1 MSVPKHHELM
11 QPVLKAIS
19 ELGGSAS
26 NEEIMDKIASDLKL
40 SDEDLSLIHQG
51 NESKLQYRLAWAKS
65 YLKAYGLIENS
76 QRGIWSVTQKGRE
89 TKQIDTRA
97 ILKFVRE
104 RPQNE
109 KKKTKKSGAV
119 EIDAGSLLWQEE
131 ILDVIRKIKPDAFER
146 LCQRVLRESG
156 FVEVT
161 VTGSTGDGGIDGHG
175 VIRMGGLIGFP
186 VVFQFKRYK
195 GSVSPSQVRDFRGAM
210 AGRADKGLVITT
222 GTFTSEAKAEAK
234 RPGAQPIDLIDG
246 WQLAEHLKNLKLGVV
261 AEHVEKVRID
271 SDWFAKE
278 FSMAN

>member
-65 YLKAYGLIENS
+65 YLKAYGLLENS

-186 VVFQFKRYK
+186 VVFQCKRYK